1 MNTPILPRLAAPGL
15 LPLLMSLLMSACA
28 APPGGGAEPPLR
40 GTVWQLGADGP
51 DAAHIRLDA
60 QEPRMAGWGGCNRIM
75 GRYTLEGATL
85 RFDGIAGTRRA
96 CLQEDG
102 AEDRFLA
109 ALSGVR
115 GWRIEGGVLKLLSAG
130 GGTLLDLRPAKAVP

>member
-1 MNTPILPRLAAPGL
+1 MHIRSRRPIVRLLAAPAL
-15 LPLLMSLLMSACA
+15 LAVLSACA
-28 APPGGGAEPPLR
+28 TPPEGGSPPPLR

-51 DAAHIRLDA
+51 NAVHIRLDER
-60 QEPRMAGWGGCNRIM
+60 EPRMTGYGGCNRIM
-75 GRYTLEGATL
+75 GRFTLDGPRL
-85 RFDGIAGTRRA
+85 RFDSVAGTRRA

-115 GWRIEGGVLKLLSAG
+115 GWRIEGRTLKLLSEG
-130 GGTLLDLRPAKAVP
+130 GGTLLDLRPGKAVP